1 MQVRDDC
8 KLSESPPDIA
18 AESFLSKETRADAKS
33 PYFDFQTSS
42 FGTGTGRERKI
53 N

>member
-42 FGTGTGRERKI
+42 FTA
-53 N
+53 